1 MIKNG
6 IRRALLRR
14 VASLSPA
21 PARPAPGTSP
31 IPGAPWYGPAVILV
45 IVVLILAAV
54 LAALGKHPNVII
66 SLLASAGAVGVS
78 IAVSIAVSL
87 RVAAARSVKVEIA

>member
-1 MIKNG
+1 MIKNR

-14 VASLSPA
+14 VASVSLTPD
-21 PARPAPGTSP
+21 RPAVGTGP
-31 IPGAPWYGPAVILV
+31 IPGSPWYGPAVILV

-66 SLLASAGAVGVS
+66 SLLASAGAIG
-78 IAVSIAVSL
+78 VSIAVSL
-87 RVAAARSVKVEIA
+87 RVAASRLVKVEIA